1 MSPGEALLT
10 LNPLDHVVGFATH
23 FLAALPRSQ
32 FSRGLIGIAIAFELL
47 E

>member
-1 MSPGEALLT
+1 MKPYGAMLT

-23 FLAALPRSQ
+23 FLAALPRGQ
-32 FSRGLIGIAIAFELL
+32 LSRGLIGIAVAFELL